1 VRRHRPPGS
10 ESRRGSRTLAGAI
23 AALSATLLLARPAR
37 AEPPGIGSEV
47 PDLQATSLG
56 GDAVSLRQAAAE
68 HKAVVLL
75 FLSTVCPYA
84 NYFAAHLK
92 RLADDFGPRGVLFIG
107 LYSNG
112 WESREEAAAHGREH
126 GFAFPLVKDEGHA
139 IADLLGATRTPEAL
153 VVDAAGRLRYRGR
166 VMSKQES
173 PELGRALEAIL
184 AGRRVGTPEPKA
196 FGCAIGG

>member
-1 VRRHRPPGS
+1 MIRRRLS
-10 ESRRGSRTLAGAI
+10 RSRSRRPRRVSGGIVALSV
-23 AALSATLLLARPAR
+23 AALMVGSAL
-37 AEPPGIGSEV
+37 AEPPAIGGEV
-47 PDLQATSLG
+47 PDLQATSLQ
-56 GDAVSLRQAAAE
+56 GDPVSLRQAAAQ

-84 NYFAAHLK
+84 NYFSAHLK
-92 RLADDFGPRGVLFIG
+92 QLADEFGPRGVLFVA

-139 IADLLGATRTPEAL
+139 IADRLGATRTPEAL
-153 VVDAAGRLRYRGR
+153 VVDSAGRLRYRGR

-173 PELGRALEAIL
+173 PELQRALEAVL
-184 AGRRVGTPEPKA
+184 AGRRVGRPETKA